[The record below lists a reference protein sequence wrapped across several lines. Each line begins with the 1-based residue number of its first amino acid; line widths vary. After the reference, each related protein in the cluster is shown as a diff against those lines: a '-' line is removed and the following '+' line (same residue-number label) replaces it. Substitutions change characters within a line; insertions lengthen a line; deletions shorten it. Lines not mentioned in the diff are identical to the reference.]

1 MHPILGNLR
10 RLAMYL
16 LAWIPLTAILTG
28 LLKYSGGMDGTRAF
42 IVAGPLCVVYAFV
55 CLGTWYLCKATP
67 AESTNFSRLQLTHF
81 VAAVVISGVWV
92 MLAKGL
98 AELLTASSNSFAG
111 LDLQVQKDYPLLFAS
126 GFLLYLLAVALHYI
140 MLSQDLSRQAEQR
153 EAKANLLARDS
164 ELKALKAQ
172 VNPHFLFNS
181 LNSISALTTVD
192 AKRAREMCIL
202 LADFLRSTLGLG
214 EKTAI
219 PVSEE
224 LQLVRSFLAVE
235 KVRFGHRM
243 IVQEYVDPQ
252 SLDCMVPPLL
262 LQPLAE
268 NAVNHGVSNLLEGG
282 WIKIEI
288 KTSGTGDLSLVVENN
303 FDRDTPPRRGTGTGL
318 KNVRQRLETRFG
330 PRGTIMLDNSG
341 DIFRVELTIPA
352 ERSAP

>member
-16 LAWIPLTAILTG
+16 LAWIPLTAVIMV
-28 LLKYSGGMDGTRAF
+28 LLMYSGGMQWQWALAVAAPLCLLYAF
-42 IVAGPLCVVYAFV
+42 I
-55 CLGTWYLCKATP
+55 CLGTFYICKATP
-67 AESTNFSRLQLTHF
+67 VETSKASRLLLTHGAAALLVSGLWIIQAAGMALALESWPYF
-81 VAAVVISGVWV
+81 SGLKRVVQMEQPVIFIAGLLIYLLSVALYYV
-92 MLAKGL
+92 MLSL
-98 AELLTASSNSFAG
+98 
-111 LDLQVQKDYPLLFAS
+111 
-126 GFLLYLLAVALHYI
+126 
-140 MLSQDLSRQAEQR
+140 DLSRQSEQR

-202 LADFLRSTLGLG
+202 LADFLRATLGLG

-252 SLDCMVPPLL
+252 SLDGMVPPLL

-352 ERSAP
+352 ERSAA